1 MPNLDY
7 IADLYDA
14 EVAYLDFEIGRIFQH
29 LASRACWRTPWSSC
43 SATTART

>member
-14 EVAYLDFEIGRIFQH
+14 EVAYLDFEIGRLF
-29 LASRACWRTPWSSC
+29 C
-43 SATTART
+43 SPR